1 MLATKRGRNL
11 AYVYTC
17 RNRRERQACT
27 NATGT
32 PMGELNTAVVAAL
45 FKTFTVESFTAH
57 LERQAHDSG
66 ARQQREAERAGLIV
80 DLPKLAAI
88 EARLVKRIG
97 QVEDDALVAGLK
109 AEWSEA
115 KVNRERAE
123 RRLGELEG
131 IERDLAADRTEV
143 EQLRTTWASWSAV
156 LQAAIDAPTGSIP
169 AETQHQARQ
178 ILRKA
183 LVSTI
188 KVWPAGAVADL
199 PDLSDENKAFLA
211 DEGYG
216 AQAWVFEGYGR
227 AEGVIS
233 GGLVQGLSVN
243 VRGFAVPPISGGSDA
258 ELNPGRDTE
267 MAPHT
272 PHRWARDQPEGR
284 D

>member
-115 KVNRERAE
+115 KVNRERP
-123 RRLGELEG
+123 
-131 IERDLAADRTEV
+131 
-143 EQLRTTWASWSAV
+143 SAV
-156 LQAAIDAPTGSIP
+156 WGSLRGSSVTLRPIAPRWSSFAPRGPPGPLSYRPRSTRRRAPSP
-169 AETQHQARQ
+169 
-178 ILRKA
+178 LRR
-183 LVSTI
+183 ST
-188 KVWPAGAVADL
+188 
-199 PDLSDENKAFLA
+199 
-211 DEGYG
+211 
-216 AQAWVFEGYGR
+216 R
-227 AEGVIS
+227 
-233 GGLVQGLSVN
+233 
-243 VRGFAVPPISGGSDA
+243 
-258 ELNPGRDTE
+258 PGRS
-267 MAPHT
+267 
-272 PHRWARDQPEGR
+272 
-284 D
+284 